1 MAKTKILFMAMATMA
16 FTSCESSQDEILN
29 TLTSSIEQQETLTR
43 SILEDSTSNTLTPLV
58 ATPEQLEMLNR
69 SKRMNAPFIPS
80 SEYDEDY
87 FSSNIYAIRE
97 LPVSINVKRVAGG
110 ANSSHTDWCCSGAGQ
125 EVTLAT
131 PTHRTAQ
138 RTSRTTTQINTA
150 NDFYIKVLPPSS
162 GMQYLIYSC
171 KSNTPITIGHYDKT
185 PNTKILMSQK
195 DNSSYSDFVGWNLI
209 PSTRYKGYFGIQ
221 NNLYFGQADPN
232 NMWSVFNYTIE
243 AIQNDKLGFAKP
255 DANKEQQ
262 NFFIT
267 PYQSFKLVSIKY
279 DIDNAQIYEQIEDYD
294 GTGQNLSSQNKEVDI
309 QFNFNA
315 LESSYYN
322 TNNNTLKINVKDTII
337 ACPRVSGRSIMLP
350 TPENSKLHNQVPFE
364 SPSIHQTSKPIS
376 YTLKL
381 NCPARKNVKVKVHFI
396 KYNISTKFIA
406 KAQLTDKNNNVREVK
421 ITGTWS
427 ALLYENPKQIKP
439 LYDDPEFTSIGDPDN
454 PIIIAKSKPIITDSI
469 PQVRL

>member
-1 MAKTKILFMAMATMA
+1 MAMAILT
-16 FTSCESSQDEILN
+16 FISCESSQDEMLN
-29 TLTSSIEQQETLTR
+29 SLTSNMEQQDILTR
-43 SILEDSTSNTLTPLV
+43 SVLEDSISNPLTPLV
-58 ATPEQLEMLNR
+58 ATPEQLKMLNR
-69 SKRMNAPFIPS
+69 PKRMNAPFISS

-97 LPVSINVKRVAGG
+97 LPVSINVKSVAGG
-110 ANSSHTDWCCSGAGQ
+110 ANSSHTSWCCLGAGQ

-138 RTSRTTTQINTA
+138 RTSRITTQINTA

-185 PNTKILMSQK
+185 PNVKILMSQK

-262 NFFIT
+262 NFIIT
-267 PYQSFKLVSIKY
+267 PCQSFKLVSIEY
-279 DIDNAQIYEQIEDYD
+279 DIDNAQIYEQIEDHY
-294 GTGQNLSSQNKEVDI
+294 GTGQNLSSQKKEVDI

-322 TNNNTLKINVKDTII
+322 TNNNTLKINVRDTII
-337 ACPRVSGRSIMLP
+337 ACPRVSGRDMMLP
-350 TPENSKLHNQVPFE
+350 TSENSKLHSQVPFK
-364 SPSIHQTSKPIS
+364 SPSIHHTSRPIS
-376 YTLKL
+376 YILKL
-381 NCPARKNVKVKVHFI
+381 NCPAKKNIKVKAHFI

-406 KAQLTDKNNNVREVK
+406 KAQITDKNNNVREVK
-421 ITGTWS
+421 ITGTWT
-427 ALLYENPKQIKP
+427 ALLYENPNQIKP
-439 LYDDPEFTSIGDPDN
+439 QYDDPAYTSIGDPDD
-454 PIIIAKSKPIITDSI
+454 PIIIAGPKPIIIDSI
-469 PQVRL
+469 PRVIL